1 MLLKSLYAVMVAMAL
16 VVMPSCS
23 TTDNS
28 SAPPTGAFTKA
39 KYLTDLIYITKDKG
53 LVRRY
58 KDAYI
63 SGRTDR
69 SEFVVLNEWSY
80 DRKREDILETIE
92 LHLNSEF
99 VGQ

>member
-1 MLLKSLYAVMVAMAL
+1 MLLRFFYITLAVTMAIS
-16 VVMPSCS
+16 MPSCL
-23 TTDNS
+23 TRDNS
-28 SAPPTGAFTKA
+28 SDPPTAAFTKA

-58 KDAYI
+58 RDAYI
-63 SGRTDR
+63 SGQTNR
-69 SEFVVLNEWSY
+69 SEFVALNEWSY
-80 DRKREDILETIE
+80 DRKREDILEAME

>member
-1 MLLKSLYAVMVAMAL
+1 MLLKALYIVMVAAVL

-23 TTDNS
+23 TDNS
-28 SAPPTGAFTKA
+28 SDPPTAAFTKA

-58 KDAYI
+58 RDAYI

-69 SEFVVLNEWSY
+69 EEFVVLNEWSY

-99 VGQ
+99 VGL